1 MGPITEPHIHGLLD
15 VMFSS
20 GLSTVLM
27 ETLEQISMSIPSL
40 MPTIQDQLLY
50 SISMVLSKS
59 PYLGRPVQSI
69 GKGTII
75 NISQQVSELS
85 GSSLIQ
91 LALQTLA
98 RFNFKVLYTLLCVN
112 FCHG

>member
-1 MGPITEPHIHGLLD
+1 MA
-15 VMFSS
+15 
-20 GLSTVLM
+20 
-27 ETLEQISMSIPSL
+27 
-40 MPTIQDQLLY
+40 TIQDRLLD

-59 PYLGRPVQSI
+59 PYLGRPAQSI

-75 NISQQVSELS
+75 NIGQQVSELS

-98 RFNFKVLYTLLCVN
+98 RFNFKVLYTLLCN
-112 FCHG
+112 ELLSQMMKYSSFFDIPK